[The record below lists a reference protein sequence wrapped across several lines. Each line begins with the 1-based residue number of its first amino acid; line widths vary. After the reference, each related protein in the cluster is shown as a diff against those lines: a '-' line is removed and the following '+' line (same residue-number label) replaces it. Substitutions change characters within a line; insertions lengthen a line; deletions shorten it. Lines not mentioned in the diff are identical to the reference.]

1 MIRGKTI
8 LIDDLI
14 QLADLGAAPITPGTV
29 TMLQVVPNLEIL
41 HLLSSQ
47 NVFQF
52 EKMQFQRFV
61 LQDRGFMF
69 SRFKFR

>member
-1 MIRGKTI
+1 MIRGKPI

-47 NVFQF
+47 TVFQF
-52 EKMQFQRFV
+52 EN
-61 LQDRGFMF
+61 
-69 SRFKFR
+69 